1 MKNFFKLF
9 GIAAIVAVIA
19 FAMVAC
25 VSTPQETNPE
35 SDPKISVELSGEVF
49 SLDPDEPYAPQPVAK
64 ITVDHLAAI
73 KEWTIQVQPV
83 RAPRPEG
90 EQAAAPA
97 RPARPEGE
105 QAAEG
110 EAPRQR
116 QSRGPFFEVKGT
128 GNPPNPWTWNGESSR
143 EPREGGTRA
152 RIQSAA
158 NYQLT
163 VTVTDNFGNTTTAE
177 QAFETDVLVRKEGE
191 IYRIIVP
198 SIVFPGGG
206 ANLDDPRVSE
216 QDQRSNTRILR
227 LIARALNRFESYKVL
242 IEGHSNPE
250 NAPGTPARETEE
262 TRELVPLSKSRADAV
277 LNWLVANGNV
287 DKARLS
293 SVGMGGRRVQVAFD
307 EDPEEKANNRRVEF
321 ILEK

>member
-25 VSTPQETNPE
+25 KTTEVNPE
-35 SDPKISVELSGEVF
+35 SKPEISVKLQDEVF
-49 SLDPDEPYAPQPVAK
+49 SLNPENLDEPQPVAAISVK
-64 ITVDHLAAI
+64 HPTAI
-73 KEWTIQVQPV
+73 KEWTIQVQPI
-83 RAPRPEG
+83 RQARPEG
-90 EQAAAPA
+90 DQAAAPA

-116 QSRGPFFEVKGT
+116 QSRGPFFELKGF
-128 GNPPNPWTWNGESSR
+128 GYPPNPWKWDGKSSR
-143 EPREGGTRA
+143 EPREGRERA
-152 RIQSAA
+152 RVQSATD
-158 NYQLT
+158 YQLT
-163 VTVTDNFGNTTTAE
+163 ITVTDNFENTSTYEETLS
-177 QAFETDVLVRKEGE
+177 TDVLVRKEGDV
-191 IYRIIVP
+191 YRIIVP
-198 SIVFPGGG
+198 SIVFPGGS
-206 ANLDDPRVSE
+206 ADLTKVSE

-227 LIARALNRFESYKVL
+227 LIARSLNRYEDYKVI

-250 NAPGTPARETEE
+250 KAPDDPDREREE
-262 TRELVPLSKSRADAV
+262 TQELVPISQARAVAV
-277 LNWLVANGNV
+277 LNWLSTEGSV
-287 DKARLS
+287 DKERLTAI
-293 SVGMGGRRVQVAFD
+293 GIGGRRVLVAFD